1 MPTFVVTIDYMRTL
15 PEIEAATPDHRAWLR
30 GLLDAGHLLA
40 SGPFVPRSGGMLL
53 VRAQTQEALERM
65 LLEDPFAKL
74 HLAMYTIR
82 EWNPV
87 LGAER
92 LA

>member
-1 MPTFVVTIDYMRTL
+1 MPTFVVTIDYVRPL

-30 GLLDAGHLLA
+30 GLLEAGILIV

-53 VRAQTQEALERM
+53 IKAETQEELER
-65 LLEDPFAKL
+65 LLLQDPFAQRKL
-74 HLAMYTIR
+74 ASYMIR
-82 EWNPV
+82 QWNPV
-87 LGAER
+87 MGAER

>member
-1 MPTFVVTIDYMRTL
+1 MPTFVVTIEYVKPL

-30 GLLDAGHLLA
+30 GLLEAGTLMV

-53 VRAQTQEALERM
+53 IRAETQEALEQ
-65 LLEDPFAKL
+65 LLLQDPFAQRR
-74 HLAMYTIR
+74 LASYTIR
-82 EWNPV
+82 QWNPV
-87 LGAER
+87 MGAER

>member
-1 MPTFVVTIDYMRTL
+1 MLTFVVTIDYLRPL

-30 GLLDAGHLLA
+30 GLLDAGQLIV

-53 VRAQTQEALERM
+53 IKAETQEALEH
-65 LLEDPFAKL
+65 LLLQDPFARQ
-74 HLAMYTIR
+74 HLASYQIR
-82 EWNPV
+82 QWSPG